1 MKAHKKSPPCSE
13 HDGDRN
19 LNHNKKA
26 LFCIIQQTGPKSKEE
41 HMSREKEG
49 YRAQLEFL
57 VTLCPGV
64 ASVDIKTCTKILG
77 CERHTLLNDKTFPAK
92 KVGGKYIVPLSE
104 LARWM
109 C

>member
-1 MKAHKKSPPCSE
+1 MP
-13 HDGDRN
+13 
-19 LNHNKKA
+19 
-26 LFCIIQQTGPKSKEE
+26 
-41 HMSREKEG
+41 REKEG

-109 C
+109 CGREKRMSTLEFLLVVIGAATLTSWLFKAVDVLEGR